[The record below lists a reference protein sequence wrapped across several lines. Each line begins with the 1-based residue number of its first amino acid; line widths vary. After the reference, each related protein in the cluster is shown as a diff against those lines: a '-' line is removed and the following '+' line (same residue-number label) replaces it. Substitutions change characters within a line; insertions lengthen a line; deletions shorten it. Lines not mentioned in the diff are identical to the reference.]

1 MTGFDSGVSSVDY
14 WCRGPVPMRFQSLVR
29 SAPSLHLKSVSVIV
43 STAKMNGLWGDF
55 MLNQLRLIDWL
66 LYLHEMMRGITS
78 VVKQTVICYRWFR
91 RRAHFSVF
99 ACACVCLFVRVCS
112 CMCPFCLTQH
122 RYLVNFGGVC
132 ASVCVSV
139 HFTLSC

>member
-1 MTGFDSGVSSVDY
+1 MTGFDSGVSLVDY

-55 MLNQLRLIDWL
+55 MLNQLHLIDWL
-66 LYLHEMMRGITS
+66 LYLHEMMRGVTS
-78 VVKQTVICYRWFR
+78 LVTQTVICYRWFR